1 MILDWEEIA
10 NYRELKYAFFFS
22 LVVFSSSITPANN
35 VSFLFSSVFNQGKH
49 NLCLLFRSNVIRMT
63 HVLTTWFVKEL
74 GTPHVELCLT
84 GVKILKLTETISYWY
99 LCYDLFHKGM
109 HDSPRKRAHT
119 IDRYNLN
126 QMQPLVNMDFFP
138 ILYRQRHL
146 HSVRATKTLPKLSK
160 SFLKVVV

>member
-1 MILDWEEIA
+1 ML
-10 NYRELKYAFFFS
+10 FFS

-126 QMQPLVNMDFFP
+126 QMQPLVNMDFFSQFYIGSDTC
-138 ILYRQRHL
+138 ILFARQK
-146 HSVRATKTLPKLSK
+146 HSRSFQNHFWKLLFNLSLCFP
-160 SFLKVVV
+160 S

>member
-1 MILDWEEIA
+1 ML
-10 NYRELKYAFFFS
+10 FFS